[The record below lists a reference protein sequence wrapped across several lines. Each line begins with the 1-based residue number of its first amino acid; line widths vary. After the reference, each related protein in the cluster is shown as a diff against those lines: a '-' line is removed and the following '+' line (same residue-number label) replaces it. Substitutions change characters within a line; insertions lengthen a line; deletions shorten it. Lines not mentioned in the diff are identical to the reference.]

1 MNKILGLLL
10 IFLLI
15 TNCSLNKKSR
25 LWSDNSKIDIEK
37 DLIIT
42 ELFEDEK
49 VFQDINFHPLTTL
62 MNSNLKLFLTIIML
76 FFLIT
81 RVQY

>member
-1 MNKILGLLL
+1 MNRILGLLL

-25 LWSDNSKIDIEK
+25 LWTESSKIDIEE

-49 VFQDINFHPLTTL
+49 
-62 MNSNLKLFLTIIML
+62 
-76 FFLIT
+76 
-81 RVQY
+81 R

>member
-10 IFLLI
+10 IFLFI

-25 LWSDNSKIDIEK
+25 LWSKSSKIEVEK

-49 VFQDINFHPLTTL
+49 IFSEEL
-62 MNSNLKLFLTIIML
+62 NSNLKIKLKSNLTNNN
-76 FFLIT
+76 FT
-81 RVQY
+81 DY